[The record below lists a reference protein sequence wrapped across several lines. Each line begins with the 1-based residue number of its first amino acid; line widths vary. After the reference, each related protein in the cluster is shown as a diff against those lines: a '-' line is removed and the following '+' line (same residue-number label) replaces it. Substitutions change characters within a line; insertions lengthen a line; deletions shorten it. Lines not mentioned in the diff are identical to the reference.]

1 MVGRCHSLVAHRSSQ
16 RRHRRMVEARR
27 AEDIQEAA
35 GVRANYGHGQGHG
48 GGDDGQ
54 VGRCRPVV
62 GQVGDRVRPAAVSY
76 GQDATTMK

>member
-1 MVGRCHSLVAHRSSQ
+1 
-16 RRHRRMVEARR
+16 MVEARR
-27 AEDIQEAA
+27 AEDIHEAA

-62 GQVGDRVRPAAVSY
+62 GQVGDRVRPAATVSY
-76 GQDATTMK
+76 GRDVTTMK

>member
-1 MVGRCHSLVAHRSSQ
+1 MASGSSSILLMYPQ
-16 RRHRRMVEARR
+16 NGQAMGISDRR
-27 AEDIQEAA
+27 ALEAA

>member
-1 MVGRCHSLVAHRSSQ
+1 
-16 RRHRRMVEARR
+16 MVEARR

-76 GQDATTMK
+76 G

>member
-27 AEDIQEAA
+27 AEDIHEAA